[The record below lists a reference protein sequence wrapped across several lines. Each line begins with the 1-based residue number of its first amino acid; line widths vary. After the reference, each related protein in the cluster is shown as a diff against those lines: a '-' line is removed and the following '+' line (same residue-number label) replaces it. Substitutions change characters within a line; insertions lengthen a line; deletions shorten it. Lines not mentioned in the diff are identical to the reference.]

1 MAAPGEEIDEFG
13 LARKRSKQQAQANLQ
28 QKQQALK
35 RRFAVLGT
43 GASGARIKAEERAQS
58 EFGENVQAAEE
69 QIGTAERAE
78 NRRKREIGEARKFAT
93 SERVGSQ
100 EFARG
105 ERLGSQEFAGGQADI
120 SRRFATSERLG
131 SEKFAGAQQEL
142 QRKFT
147 TGERISSEE
156 FAGAQALLGR
166 EFVDKQRK
174 AQELFAKGESKKA
187 RELQQEMFDQQFKL
201 DQLKLSQVQREFQA
215 TFGEEVRINDKN
227 IEFAERMLAAQEQGG
242 IFDSGGGGGFS
253 FKDAAVSVLFG
264 LGDPVTNAILKK
276 TGNKTPLEIMKGWSS

>member
-78 NRRKREIGEARKFAT
+78 NRRKREIEQAREFQT

-105 ERLGSQEFAGGQADI
+105 ERLSSQDFAGDQANI
-120 SRRFATSERLG
+120 ARQFATAERLG
-131 SEKFAGAQQEL
+131 SQAFVGAQQEL
-142 QRKFT
+142 QRKFA
-147 TGERISSEE
+147 TGERISSQE
-156 FAGAQALLGR
+156 FASAEQELGR
-166 EFVDKQRK
+166 VFVDKQRE
-174 AQELFAKGESKKA
+174 AQELFAAGESEKA
-187 RELQQEMFDQQFKL
+187 R
-201 DQLKLSQVQREFQA
+201 QVQKDMFAAQMDLDMLKFGETKRQFEA

-242 IFDSGGGGGFS
+242 IFDGKSDGFS
-253 FKDAAVSVLFG
+253 FEDALVSVVFG